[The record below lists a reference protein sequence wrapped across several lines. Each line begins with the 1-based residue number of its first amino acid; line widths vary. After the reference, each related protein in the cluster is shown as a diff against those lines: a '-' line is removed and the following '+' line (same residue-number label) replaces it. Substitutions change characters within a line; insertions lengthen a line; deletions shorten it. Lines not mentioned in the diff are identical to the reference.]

1 MTSGIRTGIVYDDR
15 FLLHETGMHPEKKER
30 LKSIMTFLEKKEVLD
45 KLELIEPRKAR
56 VEEIEY
62 AHTKNYIEEIESYCA
77 KGYNAIDMDTM
88 ICSSSYEVAL
98 LSAGGAITAVD
109 KVMKGELDHVFSF
122 GRPPGHHAEPN
133 RGMGFCLFNNVAV
146 AAYHAMKQYNLER
159 IMIIDWD
166 VHHGNGTQVM
176 FYHDPRVMFFSTH
189 QNPAYP
195 GSGSFNEIGAG
206 KGEGYTVNVP
216 LPPGSGDA
224 DYEYIFKELLKP
236 LCDEFKPQLILV
248 SSGHDAHEN
257 DPLAGMALSSQAYG
271 MMAKMVKEIADQYC
285 EGKIILLLEGGYNL
299 DALAESVFNVLDTLA
314 GWGMSNSEKKEGV
327 LLRQSAENA
336 VSISKKS
343 LMPFWPVL

>member
-30 LKSIMTFLEKKEVLD
+30 LKSIMSFLEKKEVLD

-88 ICSSSYEVAL
+88 ICSASYEVAL

-109 KVMKGELDHVFSF
+109 KVMSGELDHVFSF

-146 AAYHAMKQYNLER
+146 AAYHAMKVYNVER
-159 IMIIDWD
+159 ILILDWD

-176 FYHDPRVMFFSTH
+176 FYHDPRVLFFSTH
-189 QNPAYP
+189 QSPAYP
-195 GSGSFNEIGAG
+195 GTGSFKEVGAG

-224 DYEYIFKELLKP
+224 DYEYIFQELLKP
-236 LCDEFKPQLILV
+236 LCDQFKPQLIMV

-271 MMAKMVKEIADQYC
+271 MMAKIVKEIAEQYC
-285 EGKIILLLEGGYNL
+285 EGKIVLMLEGGYNL
-299 DALAESVFNVLDTLA
+299 DALAEAVFNVLDTLA
-314 GWGMSNSEKKEGV
+314 GWGMSSPEKKEGV
-327 LLRQSAENA
+327 LLRQNSKNA
-336 VSISKKS
+336 VEMQKERLKE
-343 LMPFWPVL
+343 FWPAL